1 MASKYTPG
9 RRIATI
15 AEFSESGCTMFF
27 VRYGRTMKATHIGFL
42 AEWQYRLLRD
52 RIKAGDIWEAM
63 IAEEGGTDAKETDV
77 PD

>member
-1 MASKYTPG
+1 MASKYIRG

-42 AEWQYRLLRD
+42 ESWQYRLLRD
-52 RIKAGDIWEAM
+52 RIKAGDIWEAV
-63 IAEEGGTDAKETDV
+63 AAGKGGEDA
-77 PD
+77 

>member
-9 RRIATI
+9 RRVASI

-42 AEWQYRLLRD
+42 ASWQYRLLRD
-52 RIKAGDIWEAM
+52 RINAGDIWEAM
-63 IAEEGGTDAKETDV
+63 IAKKGGRDAKEADV
-77 PD
+77 SD